1 MKAIVY
7 HEYGTPDVL
16 ALEDV
21 DQPTPG
27 DDEVLVRVR
36 AASVNSWDWDLLT
49 GTPLYSRLEG
59 LRKPKYEIL
68 GADIAGRVEA
78 VGTNVERLRPG
89 DDVFGD
95 ISGCGW
101 GGYAEYVAVPEH
113 ALAMKSPAMTF
124 EESAAIPQAGGL
136 ALQGVH
142 NKGNL
147 QRGESILINGAGGGV
162 GTFAIQ
168 MAKRIGAE
176 VTAVDSTEKL
186 DLMRDL
192 GADNVID
199 YRRSD
204 YTKNG
209 RRYDMILDVVAR
221 RSIFRYRGSLG
232 PHGRFVMIGGSVST
246 GLQTMLI
253 GPLLSQMGSM
263 KLGLLI
269 HRPNTEDLARMNELY
284 EAGEVVPIIERV
296 YPLSETPAALRHVGE
311 GHALGKVVITV

>member
-16 ALEDV
+16 ALQDV

-27 DDEVLVRVR
+27 HDEVLVRVR

-49 GTPLYSRLEG
+49 GTPMYARLEG
-59 LRKPKYEIL
+59 LRRPKYEIL

-113 ALAMKSPAMTF
+113 ALAMKSPTMTF
-124 EESAAIPQAGGL
+124 EESAATPQAGGL
-136 ALQGVH
+136 ALRGVH
-142 NKGNL
+142 NQGNL

-204 YTKNG
+204 FTKNG

-263 KLGLLI
+263 KLGLLM

>member
-1 MKAIVY
+1 M
-7 HEYGTPDVL
+7 
-16 ALEDV
+16 
-21 DQPTPG
+21 
-27 DDEVLVRVR
+27 
-36 AASVNSWDWDLLT
+36 
-49 GTPLYSRLEG
+49 
-59 LRKPKYEIL
+59 
-68 GADIAGRVEA
+68 
-78 VGTNVERLRPG
+78 
-89 DDVFGD
+89 
-95 ISGCGW
+95 
-101 GGYAEYVAVPEH
+101 
-113 ALAMKSPAMTF
+113 
-124 EESAAIPQAGGL
+124 
-136 ALQGVH
+136 
-142 NKGNL
+142 
-147 QRGESILINGAGGGV
+147 

-204 YTKNG
+204 FTKNG

-263 KLGLLI
+263 KLGLLM